1 MNSRRILKAGESYTF
16 SRYFELPF
24 TIDDILAELD
34 CTIEIKN
41 LTLPESS
48 QILDLQFLQ
57 QLKRNLSHID
67 LVNETTR
74 REALIGPILF
84 EVCDLTNQRLNI
96 EYSIAVNDYL
106 KGTLD
111 YYIAAPQN
119 LLVIE
124 AKQSDLVRGFTQL
137 AIELIALD
145 QWTKSTSELLYG
157 AVTTGEDW
165 RFGVYDRANR
175 YYNSRPKAL
184 SSSRRFIDTFKNT
197 YRYYSRLGNCCHDG
211 QQGR

>member
-16 SRYFELPF
+16 SKYFELPF
-24 TIDDILAELD
+24 IIDDILAELN
-34 CTIEIKN
+34 CTLERKN

-48 QILDLQFLQ
+48 EVFDLRFLQ
-57 QLKRNLSHID
+57 QQLQRNLSHID
-67 LVNETTR
+67 LVNETAR

-84 EVCDLTNQRLNI
+84 EVCNLTNQRLNI

-145 QWTKSTSELLYG
+145 EWTKSTSELLYG

-165 RFGVYDRANR
+165 RFGVYHRANR
-175 YYNSRPKAL
+175 QVIQDQKRYQVPEDL
-184 SSSRRFIDTFKNT
+184 SLLVKILVGIINGCLLMVD
-197 YRYYSRLGNCCHDG
+197 
-211 QQGR
+211 

>member
-16 SRYFELPF
+16 SQYFELPF
-24 TIDDILAELD
+24 TIDDILAELN
-34 CTIEIKN
+34 CTLERKN
-41 LTLPESS
+41 LTLPEYSE
-48 QILDLQFLQ
+48 ILDLQFLQ
-57 QLKRNLSHID
+57 QQLQRNLSHID
-67 LVNETTR
+67 LVNETAR

-111 YYIAAPQN
+111 YYIAAPHN

-145 QWTKSTSELLYG
+145 EWTQSTSELLYG

-165 RFGVYDRANR
+165 RFGVYHRANR
-175 YYNSRPKAL
+175 QVIQDQK
-184 SSSRRFIDTFKNT
+184 
-197 YRYYSRLGNCCHDG
+197 RYQVPEDLLILVKILTGIVIG
-211 QQGR
+211 

>member
-24 TIDDILAELD
+24 IIDDILAELN
-34 CTIEIKN
+34 CTLERRS

-48 QILDLQFLQ
+48 QVFDLQFLQ
-57 QLKRNLSHID
+57 QQIQRNLSHID
-67 LVNETTR
+67 LVNETAR

-165 RFGVYDRANR
+165 RFGVYHRGSRQVTQDQKR
-175 YYNSRPKAL
+175 YQVPEDL
-184 SSSRRFIDTFKNT
+184 SLLVKILVGIIN
-197 YRYYSRLGNCCHDG
+197 G
-211 QQGR
+211 

>member
-16 SRYFELPF
+16 SKYFELPF
-24 TIDDILAELD
+24 IIDDILAELN
-34 CTIEIKN
+34 CTLERKN

-48 QILDLQFLQ
+48 EVFDLRFLQ
-57 QLKRNLSHID
+57 QQLQRNLSHID
-67 LVNETTR
+67 LVNETAR

-84 EVCDLTNQRLNI
+84 EVCNLTNQRLNI

-145 QWTKSTSELLYG
+145 EWTKSTSELLYG

-165 RFGVYDRANR
+165 RFGVYHRANR
-175 YYNSRPKAL
+175 QVTQDQK
-184 SSSRRFIDTFKNT
+184 
-197 YRYYSRLGNCCHDG
+197 RYQVPEDLLLLVKILVGIINGCLLMVD
-211 QQGR
+211 

>member
-1 MNSRRILKAGESYTF
+1 MSSRRILKAGESYTF
-16 SRYFELPF
+16 SRYFELSF

-34 CTIEIKN
+34 CTIEREN
-41 LTLPESS
+41 LSLPETSR
-48 QILDLQFLQ
+48 ILDIQLLQ
-57 QLKRNLSHID
+57 QQIQRNLSHID
-67 LVNETTR
+67 LVNETAR

-145 QWTKSTSELLYG
+145 EWTKSTSELIYG
-157 AVTTGEDW
+157 AVTNGEDW
-165 RFGVYDRANR
+165 RFGVYNR
-175 YYNSRPKAL
+175 PNRQVIQDQK
-184 SSSRRFIDTFKNT
+184 
-197 YRYYSRLGNCCHDG
+197 RYQVPEDLLMLVKILVGII
-211 QQGR
+211 QG

>member
-1 MNSRRILKAGESYTF
+1 MSSRRILKAGESYTF

-24 TIDDILAELD
+24 TIDDILAELN
-34 CTIEIKN
+34 CTVERKN
-41 LTLPESS
+41 LTLHEY
-48 QILDLQFLQ
+48 QEDIDLKYLEQRLR
-57 QLKRNLSHID
+57 RNLSHID
-67 LVNETTR
+67 LVNEMAR

-84 EVCDLTNQRLNI
+84 EICDLTNQRINI

-137 AIELIALD
+137 AVELIALD
-145 QWTKSTSELLYG
+145 EWTTSTCELLYG
-157 AVTTGEDW
+157 AVTTGEEW
-165 RFGVYDRANR
+165 RFGAYNRANR
-175 YYNSRPKAL
+175 QVIQDQKRYLVPENL
-184 SSSRRFIDTFKNT
+184 STLVKILMHIVSNMV
-197 YRYYSRLGNCCHDG
+197 
-211 QQGR
+211 

>member
-24 TIDDILAELD
+24 TIDDILPELN
-34 CTIEIKN
+34 CTLERIN
-41 LTLPESS
+41 LTLPES
-48 QILDLQFLQ
+48 LEVFDLQFLQ
-57 QLKRNLSHID
+57 QQLQRNLSHID

-96 EYSIAVNDYL
+96 EYSIAINDYL
-106 KGTLD
+106 KGTLN

-145 QWTKSTSELLYG
+145 EWTKSTSELLYG

-165 RFGVYDRANR
+165 RFGIYNR
-175 YYNSRPKAL
+175 VNRQVTQDQKRYQLPQDL
-184 SSSRRFIDTFKNT
+184 SLLVKILVGIIN
-197 YRYYSRLGNCCHDG
+197 G
-211 QQGR
+211 

>member
-1 MNSRRILKAGESYTF
+1 MNSRRILKAGESDTF

-24 TIDDILAELD
+24 TIDDILTELN
-34 CTIEIKN
+34 CTLERRN
-41 LTLPESS
+41 LALPESS
-48 QILDLQFLQ
+48 EVFDLRFLQ
-57 QLKRNLSHID
+57 QQLQRNLSHID
-67 LVNETTR
+67 LVNETSR

-145 QWTKSTSELLYG
+145 EWTKSTCELLYG

-165 RFGVYDRANR
+165 RFGVYHRANR
-175 YYNSRPKAL
+175 QVIQDQKRYQVPEDL
-184 SSSRRFIDTFKNT
+184 SLLVKILVGIINA
-197 YRYYSRLGNCCHDG
+197 
-211 QQGR
+211 

>member
-24 TIDDILAELD
+24 TIDDILTELN
-34 CTIEIKN
+34 CTLERKS
-41 LTLPESS
+41 LALPESS
-48 QILDLQFLQ
+48 EVFDLRFLQ
-57 QLKRNLSHID
+57 QQLQRNLSHID
-67 LVNETTR
+67 LVNETAR

-145 QWTKSTSELLYG
+145 EWTKSTSELLYG

-165 RFGVYDRANR
+165 RFGVYHRANR
-175 YYNSRPKAL
+175 QVIQDQKRYQVPEDL
-184 SSSRRFIDTFKNT
+184 SLLVKIFVGIINA
-197 YRYYSRLGNCCHDG
+197 
-211 QQGR
+211 

>member
-1 MNSRRILKAGESYTF
+1 MSSRRILKPGESYTF
-16 SRYFELPF
+16 SRYFELTF
-24 TIDDILAELD
+24 TLDDILAELN
-34 CTIEIKN
+34 CTVERKN
-41 LTLPESS
+41 LTLPEYSETLNLEFLNR
-48 QILDLQFLQ
+48 QIQ
-57 QLKRNLSHID
+57 RNLSHID
-67 LVNETTR
+67 LVNETAR

-111 YYIAAPQN
+111 YYIPSPQN

-145 QWTKSTSELLYG
+145 EWTKSTSNLIYG

-165 RFGVYDRANR
+165 RFGVYNR
-175 YYNSRPKAL
+175 TSRQVTQDQKRYRVPEDL
-184 SSSRRFIDTFKNT
+184 SILVKILIGIIS
-197 YRYYSRLGNCCHDG
+197 
-211 QQGR
+211 

>member
-1 MNSRRILKAGESYTF
+1 MSSRRILQAGESYTF
-16 SRYFELPF
+16 SRYFELSF

-34 CTIEIKN
+34 CTIERKN
-41 LTLPESS
+41 LALPESS
-48 QILDLQFLQ
+48 ETLNIQFLQ
-57 QLKRNLSHID
+57 QQIQRNLSHID

-145 QWTKSTSELLYG
+145 QWTKSPSDLIYG

-165 RFGVYDRANR
+165 RFGVYSRVNR
-175 YYNSRPKAL
+175 QVTQDQKRYRVPEDL
-184 SSSRRFIDTFKNT
+184 STLVKIIIGIIS
-197 YRYYSRLGNCCHDG
+197 G
-211 QQGR
+211 

>member
-24 TIDDILAELD
+24 TIDDILAELN
-34 CTIEIKN
+34 CTFERRN

-48 QILDLQFLQ
+48 EVFDLQFLQ
-57 QLKRNLSHID
+57 HQLQRNLSHID
-67 LVNETTR
+67 LVNETAR

-84 EVCDLTNQRLNI
+84 QVCDLTNQRLNI
-96 EYSIAVNDYL
+96 EYFIAVNDYL

-145 QWTKSTSELLYG
+145 EWTKSTSELLYG

-165 RFGVYDRANR
+165 RFGVYHRANR
-175 YYNSRPKAL
+175 QVTQDQKRYQVPEDLSLLVKILVGIINS
-184 SSSRRFIDTFKNT
+184 
-197 YRYYSRLGNCCHDG
+197 
-211 QQGR
+211 

>member
-1 MNSRRILKAGESYTF
+1 MTSRLILKAGESYTF

-24 TIDDILAELD
+24 TIDDILAELG
-34 CTIEIKN
+34 CTVERKN
-41 LTLPESS
+41 LTLPETSET
-48 QILDLQFLQ
+48 LDLQFLQ
-57 QLKRNLSHID
+57 QQLRRNLSHID
-67 LVNETTR
+67 LVNETAR

-84 EVCDLTNQRLNI
+84 EVCDLTNRRLNI

-137 AIELIALD
+137 AVELIALD
-145 QWTKSTSELLYG
+145 GWTTSTSELLYG

-165 RFGVYDRANR
+165 RFGIYNRANR
-175 YYNSRPKAL
+175 QVIQDQKRYQVPDDL
-184 SSSRRFIDTFKNT
+184 STLMKI
-197 YRYYSRLGNCCHDG
+197 LAGIIA
-211 QQGR
+211 Q

>member
-1 MNSRRILKAGESYTF
+1 MSSRRILKPGESYPF
-16 SRYFELPF
+16 SRYFELSF
-24 TIDDILAELD
+24 TIDDILAELN
-34 CTIEIKN
+34 CTIQRTN
-41 LTLPESS
+41 LTLPQSS
-48 QILDLQFLQ
+48 EDVNLDLLQ
-57 QLKRNLSHID
+57 HQIQRNLSHID
-67 LVNETTR
+67 LVNETAR
-74 REALIGPILF
+74 REALISPILF

-106 KGTLD
+106 KGTVG

-145 QWTKSTSELLYG
+145 EWTKSTSNLIYG

-165 RFGVYDRANR
+165 RFGVYDRTNR
-175 YYNSRPKAL
+175 QITQDQK
-184 SSSRRFIDTFKNT
+184 
-197 YRYYSRLGNCCHDG
+197 RYQVPEDLLTLVKILISIISG
-211 QQGR
+211 

>member
-1 MNSRRILKAGESYTF
+1 MNSRRILKAGESYIF
-16 SRYFELPF
+16 SQYFELPF
-24 TIDDILAELD
+24 IIDDILAELN
-34 CTIEIKN
+34 CTLERRT

-48 QILDLQFLQ
+48 QVFDLQFLQ
-57 QLKRNLSHID
+57 QQIQRNLSHID
-67 LVNETTR
+67 LVNETAR
-74 REALIGPILF
+74 REALISPILF
-84 EVCDLTNQRLNI
+84 EVCNLTNQRLNI

-165 RFGVYDRANR
+165 RFGVYHRGSRQVTQDQKR
-175 YYNSRPKAL
+175 YQVPEDL
-184 SSSRRFIDTFKNT
+184 SLLVKILVGIIN
-197 YRYYSRLGNCCHDG
+197 G
-211 QQGR
+211 

>member
-1 MNSRRILKAGESYTF
+1 MSFRRILKTGESYTF
-16 SRYFELPF
+16 SKYFELPF
-24 TIDDILAELD
+24 TIDDILAELN
-34 CTIEIKN
+34 CNIERNN
-41 LTLPESS
+41 LVLPQYSES
-48 QILDLQFLQ
+48 LDIQFLQ
-57 QLKRNLSHID
+57 QQLQRNLSHID

-84 EVCDLTNQRLNI
+84 EVCALTNQRLNI

-111 YYIAAPQN
+111 YYIAAHQN

-145 QWTKSTSELLYG
+145 QWTKSTSQFLYG

-165 RFGVYDRANR
+165 RFGIYDRANR
-175 YYNSRPKAL
+175 QVMQDQK
-184 SSSRRFIDTFKNT
+184 
-197 YRYYSRLGNCCHDG
+197 RYQVPEDLLTLVKILVGIIAV
-211 QQGR
+211 

>member
-24 TIDDILAELD
+24 TIDDILAELN
-34 CTIEIKN
+34 CTIERKN

-48 QILDLQFLQ
+48 ENLDIQFLQ
-57 QLKRNLSHID
+57 RQLQRNLSHID

-84 EVCDLTNQRLNI
+84 EVCELTNQRLNI

-124 AKQSDLVRGFTQL
+124 AKQSDVVRGFTQL

-145 QWTKSTSELLYG
+145 QWTKSTSELIYG

-165 RFGVYDRANR
+165 RFGIYERVNRRVMQDQKRYQVPEDLLTLIKSIVGIIAN
-175 YYNSRPKAL
+175 
-184 SSSRRFIDTFKNT
+184 
-197 YRYYSRLGNCCHDG
+197 
-211 QQGR
+211 

>member
-1 MNSRRILKAGESYTF
+1 MTSRCILKAGESYTF
-16 SRYFELPF
+16 SRYFELSF
-24 TIDDILAELD
+24 TIDDILAELN
-34 CTIEIKN
+34 CTIERKN
-41 LTLPESS
+41 LELPEFSEN
-48 QILDLQFLQ
+48 LNLQFLQ
-57 QLKRNLSHID
+57 HQIQRNLSHID

-137 AIELIALD
+137 AVELIALD
-145 QWTKSTSELLYG
+145 EWTKSSSNLIYG

-165 RFGVYDRANR
+165 RFGIYNR
-175 YYNSRPKAL
+175 INRKVTQDQKRYRVPEDL
-184 SSSRRFIDTFKNT
+184 STLVKVLIGIISD
-197 YRYYSRLGNCCHDG
+197 
-211 QQGR
+211 

>member
-16 SRYFELPF
+16 SRYFELSF

-34 CTIEIKN
+34 CTIERKI
-41 LTLPESS
+41 LTLPESPGTLN
-48 QILDLQFLQ
+48 LDSLQ
-57 QLKRNLSHID
+57 QQLQRNLSHID

-74 REALIGPILF
+74 REALISPILF

-145 QWTKSTSELLYG
+145 EWTKSTSEFIYG
-157 AVTTGEDW
+157 VVTTGEDW
-165 RFGVYDRANR
+165 RFGIYDRANR
-175 YYNSRPKAL
+175 KVTQDQKRYQVPENL
-184 SSSRRFIDTFKNT
+184 STLVKILVSIIN
-197 YRYYSRLGNCCHDG
+197 
-211 QQGR
+211 

>member
-1 MNSRRILKAGESYTF
+1 MNSRRILKAGESYIF

-24 TIDDILAELD
+24 TIDDILAELN
-34 CTIEIKN
+34 CTLERKN
-41 LTLPESS
+41 LALPESS
-48 QILDLQFLQ
+48 EVFDLRFLQ
-57 QLKRNLSHID
+57 QQLQRNLSHID
-67 LVNETTR
+67 LVNETAR

-145 QWTKSTSELLYG
+145 EWTKSTSELLYG

-165 RFGVYDRANR
+165 RFGVYHRANR
-175 YYNSRPKAL
+175 QVIQDQKRYQVPEDL
-184 SSSRRFIDTFKNT
+184 SLLVKILVGIINA
-197 YRYYSRLGNCCHDG
+197 
-211 QQGR
+211 

>member
-1 MNSRRILKAGESYTF
+1 MNYRRIFKPGESYTF
-16 SRYFELPF
+16 SRYFELSF
-24 TIDDILAELD
+24 TIDDILAELN
-34 CTIEIKN
+34 CTLERKN
-41 LTLPESS
+41 LILPESS
-48 QILDLQFLQ
+48 KILDLQFLQ
-57 QLKRNLSHID
+57 RQLQRNLSHID
-67 LVNETTR
+67 LVNETAR

-145 QWTKSTSELLYG
+145 EWTKSTSELLYG

-165 RFGVYDRANR
+165 RFGVYNRALRKVIQDQKR
-175 YYNSRPKAL
+175 YQVPEDLLILVKILIGIIS
-184 SSSRRFIDTFKNT
+184 
-197 YRYYSRLGNCCHDG
+197 G
-211 QQGR
+211 

>member
-1 MNSRRILKAGESYTF
+1 MSSRRILKPGESYTF
-16 SRYFELPF
+16 SRYFELSF
-24 TIDDILAELD
+24 TIDDILAELN
-34 CTIEIKN
+34 CTIERQD

-48 QILDLQFLQ
+48 ETLNLDFLQ
-57 QLKRNLSHID
+57 HQIQRNLSHID

-137 AIELIALD
+137 AIELIALNE
-145 QWTKSTSELLYG
+145 WTKSTSNLIYG

-165 RFGVYDRANR
+165 RFGIYNR
-175 YYNSRPKAL
+175 TNRQIIQDQK
-184 SSSRRFIDTFKNT
+184 R
-197 YRYYSRLGNCCHDG
+197 YRVPEDLLTLVKIIISIISG
-211 QQGR
+211 

>member
-16 SRYFELPF
+16 SRYFELSF
-24 TIDDILAELD
+24 TIDDILAELN
-34 CTIEIKN
+34 CTIERKN

-48 QILDLQFLQ
+48 EILDLRFLQ
-57 QLKRNLSHID
+57 QQLQRNLSHID
-67 LVNETTR
+67 LVNETAR

-145 QWTKSTSELLYG
+145 EWTKSTSELLYG

-165 RFGVYDRANR
+165 RFGVYNRALRKVTQDQKR
-175 YYNSRPKAL
+175 YQVPEELLMLVKIIIGIIS
-184 SSSRRFIDTFKNT
+184 
-197 YRYYSRLGNCCHDG
+197 G
-211 QQGR
+211 

>member
-24 TIDDILAELD
+24 TIDDILADLN
-34 CTIEIKN
+34 CTLERKN

-48 QILDLQFLQ
+48 DFFNLQFLQ
-57 QLKRNLSHID
+57 QQLQRNLSHID
-67 LVNETTR
+67 LVNETAR

-84 EVCDLTNQRLNI
+84 EVCSLTNQRLNI
-96 EYSIAVNDYL
+96 EYSIAINDYL

-145 QWTKSTSELLYG
+145 AWTKSASELLYG

-165 RFGVYDRANR
+165 RFGVYHRANR
-175 YYNSRPKAL
+175 QVTQDHKRYQVPQDLSLLVKILVGIINS
-184 SSSRRFIDTFKNT
+184 
-197 YRYYSRLGNCCHDG
+197 
-211 QQGR
+211 

>member
-24 TIDDILAELD
+24 IIDDILAELN
-34 CTIEIKN
+34 CILEKRN

-48 QILDLQFLQ
+48 QVFDLQFLQ
-57 QLKRNLSHID
+57 QQIQRNLSHID
-67 LVNETTR
+67 LVNETAR
-74 REALIGPILF
+74 REALISPILF
-84 EVCDLTNQRLNI
+84 EVCDLTNQQLNI
-96 EYSIAVNDYL
+96 EYFIAVNDYL

-111 YYIAAPQN
+111 YYIGAPQN

-165 RFGVYDRANR
+165 RFGVYHRGSRQVSQDQKR
-175 YYNSRPKAL
+175 YQVPEDL
-184 SSSRRFIDTFKNT
+184 SLLVKILVGILN
-197 YRYYSRLGNCCHDG
+197 G
-211 QQGR
+211 

>member
-16 SRYFELPF
+16 SQYFELPF
-24 TIDDILAELD
+24 IIDDILADLN
-34 CTIEIKN
+34 CTLERRT

-48 QILDLQFLQ
+48 QVFDLQFLQ
-57 QLKRNLSHID
+57 QQIQRNLSHID
-67 LVNETTR
+67 LVNETAR

-84 EVCDLTNQRLNI
+84 EVCNLTNQRLNI
-96 EYSIAVNDYL
+96 QYFIAVNDYL

-145 QWTKSTSELLYG
+145 RWTKSTSELLYG

-165 RFGVYDRANR
+165 RFGVYHRGSRQVTQDQKR
-175 YYNSRPKAL
+175 YQVPEDL
-184 SSSRRFIDTFKNT
+184 SLLVKILVGIIN
-197 YRYYSRLGNCCHDG
+197 G
-211 QQGR
+211 

>member
-1 MNSRRILKAGESYTF
+1 M
-16 SRYFELPF
+16 PF
-24 TIDDILAELD
+24 TIDDILAELN
-34 CTIEIKN
+34 CTLERKN

-48 QILDLQFLQ
+48 EILDLQFLQ
-57 QLKRNLSHID
+57 QLQRNLSHID
-67 LVNETTR
+67 LVNETAR

-119 LLVIE
+119 LLVIK

-145 QWTKSTSELLYG
+145 QWTQSTSELLYG

-165 RFGVYDRANR
+165 RFGVYHRANR
-175 YYNSRPKAL
+175 QVTQDQK
-184 SSSRRFIDTFKNT
+184 
-197 YRYYSRLGNCCHDG
+197 RYQVPEDLLVLIKILIGILAG
-211 QQGR
+211 